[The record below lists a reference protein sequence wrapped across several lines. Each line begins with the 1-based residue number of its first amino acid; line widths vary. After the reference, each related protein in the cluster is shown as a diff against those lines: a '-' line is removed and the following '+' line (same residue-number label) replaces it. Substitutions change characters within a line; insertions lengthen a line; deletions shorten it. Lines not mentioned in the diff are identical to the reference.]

1 MKPIIK
7 PIMKPKLTEYISSVC
22 SASDAAALEQKLK
35 TIYDACNAEDWLK
48 CASAIKS
55 IGKK

>member
-35 TIYDACNAEDWLK
+35 QFMTHVTPR
-48 CASAIKS
+48 
-55 IGKK
+55 IG